1 MNILWS
7 HDESGFLADVG
18 GFVAQVREVEFIDL
32 FLSSLKEPVWGEGR
46 VSVVCDAVLKV
57 LLERYAES
65 HSQCI
70 LTAHL
75 SKIPPDIPAALSMI
89 ARLKGCFSD
98 GGSDGR

>member
-7 HDESGFLADVG
+7 HDERGFLDGVR
-18 GFVAQVREVEFIDL
+18 GFVDQVGEVEFIDL

-46 VSVVCDAVLKV
+46 VSVVCEAILKV
-57 LLERYAES
+57 LLTNYAQS
-65 HSQCI
+65 HSHCI

-89 ARLKGCFSD
+89 AQLKGPPSKD
-98 GGSDGR
+98 GSDCR